1 MKLKIFFSLIFLP
14 LFLIHAQTADQGS
27 AEAEEIIQKS
37 ENLLKGKTSEGTFKM
52 TVVTPDYDRTL
63 TMESW
68 WVGNEKALIVIKSP
82 RREAGNKTLKIGNE
96 MWMYLQNTETTI
108 KIPPSM
114 MLQSW
119 NGSDFTND
127 DLVRESNLAKDYY
140 QKIVGEEE
148 IEGEPCWKI
157 ELDPKPDAPVVW
169 GKLYYWVRKKDYL
182 PARIEYY
189 DEKDNLVR
197 HMEYSKYGTFGN
209 RKIPGEWSM
218 INDSKPGHHTDL
230 EIIKVQFD
238 VKISDSRFS
247 FRELERGS

>member
-1 MKLKIFFSLIFLP
+1 MKASILALLILFP
-14 LFLIHAQTADQGS
+14 AFLIHAQTA
-27 AEAEEIIQKS
+27 EEIIEKS

-52 TVVTPDYDRTL
+52 TVVTPDYERTL

-82 RREAGNKTLKIGNE
+82 KREAGNKTLKIGNE

-127 DLVRESNLAKDYY
+127 DLVRESNLAKDYH
-140 QKIVGEEE
+140 QKIVEEE
-148 IEGEPCWKI
+148 EVDSVLCWKI
-157 ELDPKPDAPVVW
+157 EMNPKEDAPVVW
-169 GKLYYWVRKKDYL
+169 GKLFYWVRQKDYL

-189 DEKDNLVR
+189 DEKGNLVR
-197 HMEYSKYGTFGN
+197 HMEYSQYQEFDN

-230 EIIKVQFD
+230 EIIDVEFD
-238 VKISDSRFS
+238 VKIPDRKFS